1 MDSQSDHRTT
11 RKKTVDQGE
20 VDRILRLRKRQRDS
34 KACYPCRLRKV
45 KCDSKS
51 PCKTCE
57 KRGHPEICVYTN
69 FRQESDRKSL
79 GNLLRLPDG
88 ASTPHSERPPEIDES
103 TSSHQIS
110 TSYPTI
116 HGNFNS
122 HLVSSGNTAAVI
134 VRLQRREGESS
145 TQDDVEQ
152 ILGLQNT
159 YRDYPFMK
167 VKSSQGRWTSLLEIL
182 VQKEEVLNYFHLY
195 RAFVFPFNPIISDIN
210 DFELELGQY
219 LKSLDAGELSDP
231 LRESHPWTDD
241 RYLGQ
246 IGLILATMASGVQFS
261 DLSHVSRAQ
270 ISRDLIRRA
279 FQSLRLAN
287 YLCRPT
293 VQAIQALLIIGNVL
307 QNNGQSDAASALLGC
322 TIRLGQALRLDMDDS
337 SSSSSASS
345 SDAKTLKTTK
355 RKTWL
360 AIVWQDSLLSLCHGR
375 LPAALSRSGY
385 SFENLLLPKSLS
397 FTEAMHYICQLAMVT
412 LERNETR
419 RSQIAL
425 SMQWLT
431 ILDRIRDS
439 AQPHL
444 RNQDQCENLQ
454 ECLHFLAFRLNTS
467 FLETVICRPTLG
479 KSCRD
484 TNTPE
489 YERARM
495 RAKES
500 FRNALQAFLEFHTLS
515 IVPLRT
521 WSTIHTTLSS
531 VLLTSIWEETKN
543 DSIFLDLQ
551 QRTIHIF
558 ESAGASPSASEN
570 MAVDNSQWLSDPHI
584 QLLKTVKNVVGQN
597 AARNLASGDDQNRP
611 DNPLISPEDASG
623 IFPTTEIVDDW
634 NTYFSELLNDL
645 DIFPISDLVMDMN
658 T

>member
-1 MDSQSDHRTT
+1 MDSQSERRTT
-11 RKKTVDQGE
+11 RKKTVAQEE

-69 FRQESDRKSL
+69 FRQESDRKSSD
-79 GNLLRLPDG
+79 R
-88 ASTPHSERPPEIDES
+88 ASTPHSERQPEIDES
-103 TSSHQIS
+103 ASSHRIS
-110 TSYPTI
+110 TNYPTI

-134 VRLQRREGESS
+134 VRLQKREGESS

-152 ILGLQNT
+152 MLGLQNT

-167 VKSSQGRWTSLLEIL
+167 VKSAQGRWASLLEIL
-182 VQKEEVLNYFHLY
+182 PQKEEVLKYFHLY
-195 RAFVFPFNPIISDIN
+195 RVFVFPFNPILADIN
-210 DFELELGQY
+210 DFELELRFY
-219 LKSLDAGELSDP
+219 LKSLDTGELSDP
-231 LRESHPWTDD
+231 LKESHHWTHDK
-241 RYLGQ
+241 YLGL

-261 DLSHVSRAQ
+261 DLSHVSRAH

-279 FQSLRLAN
+279 LQSLRLAN

-293 VQAIQALLIIGNVL
+293 VQAIQTLLIIGNVL

-322 TIRLGQALRLDMDDS
+322 TIRLGQALRLDIDD
-337 SSSSSASS
+337 SSSSASS
-345 SDAKTLKTTK
+345 SDAKTVKTTK

-360 AIVWQDSLLSLCHGR
+360 SIVWQDSLLSLCHGR

-385 SFENLLLPKSLS
+385 SFESLLLHKSLS
-397 FTEAMHYICQLAMVT
+397 FIEAMHYICQLAMVI
-412 LERNETR
+412 LERHETV

-444 RNQDQCENLQ
+444 RNQNQCENMQ

-467 FLETVICRPTLG
+467 FLETVICRPALG
-479 KSCRD
+479 KACRD
-484 TNTPE
+484 TNTSE
-489 YERARM
+489 HERARM

-500 FRNALQAFLEFHTLS
+500 FTNALQAFLEFHTLS

-531 VLLTSIWEETKN
+531 ILLTSIWEETKN
-543 DSIFLDLQ
+543 DPVFLDLQ

-558 ESAGASPSASEN
+558 ESAGSSPDA
-570 MAVDNSQWLSDPHI
+570 ADRTTVHNSQWLSEPHI
-584 QLLKTVKNVVGQN
+584 QLLKTVKNVVRQN
-597 AARNLASGDDQNRP
+597 AARNFVSGDDHNGP
-611 DNPLISPEDASG
+611 LNPPPGSEDESVV
-623 IFPTTEIVDDW
+623 FPTTETVDDW
-634 NTYFSELLNDL
+634 DTYFPELLNDL
-645 DIFPISDLVMDMN
+645 DIFPISNLVMDMN

>member
-1 MDSQSDHRTT
+1 MDSQSDRRTT

-69 FRQESDRKSL
+69 FRQESDRKSPAD
-79 GNLLRLPDG
+79 R
-88 ASTPHSERPPEIDES
+88 ASTPHSERRPEIDES
-103 TSSHQIS
+103 ASSHQII
-110 TSYPTI
+110 TDDPTI

-152 ILGLQNT
+152 MLGLQNT

-167 VKSSQGRWTSLLEIL
+167 VKSSQDRWTSLLEIL
-182 VQKEEVLNYFHLY
+182 PKKEEVLKYFHLY
-195 RAFVFPFNPIISDIN
+195 RAFVFPFNPILADIN
-210 DFELELGQY
+210 DFELELRLY
-219 LKSLDAGELSDP
+219 LKSLDTGELSDP
-231 LRESHPWTDD
+231 LKESHRWTDD
-241 RYLGQ
+241 KHLGQ

-261 DLSHVSRAQ
+261 DLSHVSRAH

-293 VQAIQALLIIGNVL
+293 VQAIQALLVIGNVL
-307 QNNGQSDAASALLGC
+307 QNNGQSDASSALLGC

-337 SSSSSASS
+337 SPSSSSSSSASS
-345 SDAKTLKTTK
+345 SDSKTVKNTK
-355 RKTWL
+355 RNTWL
-360 AIVWQDSLLSLCHGR
+360 SIVWQDSLLSLCHGR

-385 SFENLLLPKSLS
+385 SFESLLLPKSLP
-397 FTEAMHYICQLAMVT
+397 FTEAMHYICQLAMAI
-412 LERNETR
+412 LERHETG

-467 FLETVICRPTLG
+467 FLQTFICRPALG
-479 KSCRD
+479 KACHD
-484 TNTPE
+484 TNTSE

-500 FRNALQAFLEFHTLS
+500 FTNALQAFLEFHTLS

-531 VLLTSIWEETKN
+531 ILLTSIWEETKN
-543 DSIFLDLQ
+543 DSIILDLQ
-551 QRTIHIF
+551 KRTIHIF
-558 ESAGASPSASEN
+558 ESAGSSLGAADN
-570 MAVDNSQWLSDPHI
+570 TTVDDSRWLSEPHI
-584 QLLKTVKNVVGQN
+584 QLLKTVKNVVRQN
-597 AARNLASGDDQNRP
+597 AARNLASGDDQNGIV
-611 DNPLISPEDASG
+611 NPPTGSGDESG
-623 IFPTTEIVDDW
+623 IFPTIEIA
-634 NTYFSELLNDL
+634 E
-645 DIFPISDLVMDMN
+645 
-658 T
+658 

>member
-1 MDSQSDHRTT
+1 MDSQSDRRTT
-11 RKKTVDQGE
+11 RKKTVDQEE

-69 FRQESDRKSL
+69 FRQESDRKSSAD
-79 GNLLRLPDG
+79 R
-88 ASTPHSERPPEIDES
+88 ASTPHSERQPEIDES
-103 TSSHQIS
+103 ASSHQIS
-110 TSYPTI
+110 TNYPTI
-116 HGNFNS
+116 HGNFDS

-134 VRLQRREGESS
+134 VRLQNREGESS
-145 TQDDVEQ
+145 TQDDVEHM
-152 ILGLQNT
+152 LGLQNT

-167 VKSSQGRWTSLLEIL
+167 VKSSQGRWASLLEIL
-182 VQKEEVLNYFHLY
+182 PQKEEVLKYFHLY
-195 RAFVFPFNPIISDIN
+195 RAFVFPFNPILADIN
-210 DFELELGQY
+210 DFELELRLY
-219 LKSLDAGELSDP
+219 LKSLDTGELSDP
-231 LRESHPWTDD
+231 LKESHRWTDD
-241 RYLGQ
+241 KYLGQ

-261 DLSHVSRAQ
+261 DLSHVSRAH

-293 VQAIQALLIIGNVL
+293 VQAIQALLVIGNVL
-307 QNNGQSDAASALLGC
+307 QNNGQSDASSALLGC
-322 TIRLGQALRLDMDDS
+322 TIRLGQALKLDTEDS

-345 SDAKTLKTTK
+345 SDSKTVKTTN

-360 AIVWQDSLLSLCHGR
+360 SIVWQDSLLSLCHGR

-385 SFENLLLPKSLS
+385 SFESLLLPKSLS
-397 FTEAMHYICQLAMVT
+397 FTESMHHICQVAMAI
-412 LERNETR
+412 LERHETG

-439 AQPHL
+439 AQLHL
-444 RNQDQCENLQ
+444 RSQDQCENLQ

-467 FLETVICRPTLG
+467 FLETVICRPALG
-479 KSCRD
+479 KACRD
-484 TNTPE
+484 TNTSE

-500 FRNALQAFLEFHTLS
+500 FTNALQAFLEFHTLS

-543 DSIFLDLQ
+543 DSIILDLQ
-551 QRTIHIF
+551 KRTIHVF
-558 ESAGASPSASEN
+558 ESARSSPGAA
-570 MAVDNSQWLSDPHI
+570 DNTTVGDSQWLSEPHI
-584 QLLKTVKNVVGQN
+584 QLLKTVKNVVRQN
-597 AARNLASGDDQNRP
+597 AARNLASGDDQNETV
-611 DNPLISPEDASG
+611 NPPIDSEDEPG
-623 IFPTTEIVDDW
+623 IFPTTEIV
-634 NTYFSELLNDL
+634 E
-645 DIFPISDLVMDMN
+645 
-658 T
+658 